1 MDVRDYLPIGSVV
14 LLRSGIKKVMV
25 TGMMPRVSQEEQIMQ
40 YDYIGVLYPE
50 GFIDTDSMV
59 LFNHDMIN
67 DIIFKGYDNPE
78 RKDFLNFVQEN
89 LDADK

>member
-1 MDVRDYLPIGSVV
+1 MDVRNYLPIGSVV

-25 TGMMPRVSQEEQIMQ
+25 TGMMPRVSQNDVITQ

-59 LFNHDMIN
+59 LFNQDMIN
-67 DIIFKGYDNPE
+67 DVIFRGYDNPE
-78 RKDFLNFVQEN
+78 RKDFLEYVQEN
-89 LDADK
+89 LDSDE